1 MTLLEATNI
10 LAKKYPGRVVTGYW
24 VNGKDYILNT
34 KLLSAL
40 QGVTAPGQFV
50 VTEDGNVYGT
60 NPVRSNLDISDMKTI

>member
-1 MTLLEATNI
+1 MTLLEAINI
-10 LAKKYPGRVVTGYW
+10 LANKYPGRVVTGYW

-34 KLLSAL
+34 KLLRAL
-40 QGVTAPGQFV
+40 QGVAAPGQFV